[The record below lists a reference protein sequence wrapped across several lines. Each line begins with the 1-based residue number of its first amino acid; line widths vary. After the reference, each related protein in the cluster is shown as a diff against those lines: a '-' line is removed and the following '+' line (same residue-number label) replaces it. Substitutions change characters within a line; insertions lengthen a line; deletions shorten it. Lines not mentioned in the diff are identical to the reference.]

1 MAQNESNKNNL
12 LQAIPLAPGFTSL
25 WIEIPPHCHLNCGY
39 CYTGS
44 GRNRQGEIKG
54 CLSIAE
60 YKGIVERF
68 ADAGGT
74 DMGIPGSGEPFHPK
88 NEMLVKEVI
97 ETAYRRGVLTTIFTT
112 GDTLL
117 YTHSSENGS
126 DYVRR
131 SNEDLIEFLIS
142 RKVAL
147 FIKFNSRKPEVQDAL
162 VDLPGYTQKR
172 SEVIEVLINKYKLNQ
187 KRKIGIVT
195 SIMSANEHEIIE
207 LYNYAQENNLIFDCD
222 TILPVG
228 RGKTFNSR
236 HGMTEARS
244 LKAFREL
251 RARQNL
257 PMHQG
262 GTYVGA
268 TCDRIKNHLYMDY
281 RGDVS
286 PCLGAA
292 GKIQLGNIR
301 GQSLASVWDSK
312 IRQKLRTARY
322 AAFTQVCPRCDNFR
336 SEECFSCL
344 GRSIEHVIYKG
355 SDDIEI
361 VTKGCINHRPNFEL
375 WLDSITNYLRAMLQQ
390 RAISKSFYDGLE
402 TLWANCSCEEYNSSD
417 LEFSMNEIWSFIPS
431 QNSSQGNENSINE
444 SFRNILSD
452 VTIPSMKYIFN
463 QISDSRRIA
472 IRICFNDAISEKS
485 FVRVFTNQEKV
496 GENSAKSKVCGNG
509 IDFDDW
515 RTIQDSF
522 FEESDSLFNDDTSNE
537 MRYHWK
543 IRLRS
548 NNAGQSQSRERL
560 FGSHLTVS
568 SDDQL
573 HQDVKGNIVRLFG
586 CIILPF
592 NEMKSQ

>member
-1 MAQNESNKNNL
+1 MIES
-12 LQAIPLAPGFTSL
+12 
-25 WIEIPPHCHLNCGY
+25 
-39 CYTGS
+39 
-44 GRNRQGEIKG
+44 
-54 CLSIAE
+54 
-60 YKGIVERF
+60 F
-68 ADAGGT
+68 ADAGGK
-74 DMGIPGSGEPFHPK
+74 DLGIPGSGEPFHPQ
-88 NEMLVKEVI
+88 NELLVRAVI
-97 ETAYRRGVLTTIFTT
+97 ETAFNRRIATTIFTT

-117 YTHSSENGS
+117 YTNQGMIDAE
-126 DYVRR
+126 YVRR
-131 SNEDLIEFLIS
+131 PNEELIEFLIAKNVS
-142 RKVAL
+142 L
-147 FIKFNSRKPEVQDAL
+147 YIKCNSLKPEVQDVL
-162 VDLPGYTQKR
+162 VDLKGYAQR
-172 SEVIEVLINKYKLNQ
+172 RNEVLDLLIEKYHLNRR
-187 KRKIGIVT
+187 KKIGIVT
-195 SIMSANEHEIIE
+195 SIIDANANEINE
-207 LYNYAQENNLIFDCD
+207 LCEYAKKNGLTFDCD
-222 TILPVG
+222 TILPLG
-228 RGKTFNSR
+228 RGKIFNDKYGLSEKRSR
-236 HGMTEARS
+236 
-244 LKAFREL
+244 KAFREL
-251 RARQNL
+251 RQKQNIHT
-257 PMHQG
+257 HQG
-262 GTYVGA
+262 GTYVGVA
-268 TCDRIKNHLYMDY
+268 CDRIKNHLYVDY
-281 RGDVS
+281 RGNIT